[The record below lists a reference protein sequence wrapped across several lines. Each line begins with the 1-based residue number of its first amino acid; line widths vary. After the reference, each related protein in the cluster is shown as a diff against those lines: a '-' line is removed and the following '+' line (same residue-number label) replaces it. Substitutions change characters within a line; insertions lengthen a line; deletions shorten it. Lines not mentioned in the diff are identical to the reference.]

1 MILTDNFF
9 MQRAL
14 DLAAKGAGRVSP
26 NPMVGAVL
34 VHDGKIIGEGYH
46 EQFGQSHAEINCL
59 HAVNDE
65 LRHLIPASTMY
76 VTLEPCAHQG
86 KTPPCADRLVLE
98 GLKTVVIATTDPNPL
113 VNGKG
118 IAILKKAG
126 IEVRIGI
133 LEQAAQFQN
142 RRFFTSCQKGRPY
155 ILLKWAQTGD
165 GFISSGTP
173 DRLKITSHKTDVLVH
188 QWRSEEDAILIGRQ
202 TALLDDPLL
211 TNRHTDGPSPLR
223 IVLDSNNSL
232 PTTLKMFNDGN
243 PVVII
248 NRHKDLQEGSLRY
261 KKIEKDIN
269 YWNNFFNFLHELNI
283 QGLMVEGGAQLIST
297 MIEGGYWDEIR
308 VLINQTKH
316 IISGIPA
323 PALPTNI
330 GKTDHQQ
337 IGDELLHIYYKSNQ

>member
-1 MILTDNFF
+1 MLATDIFF

-34 VHDGKIIGEGYH
+34 VHDGEIIGEGYH
-46 EQFGQSHAEINCL
+46 EQFGQPHAEINCL
-59 HAVNDE
+59 HAVKDE

-86 KTPPCADRLVLE
+86 KTPPCADRLVME
-98 GLKTVVIATTDPNPL
+98 KLKTVVIATADPNPL

-126 IEVRIGI
+126 IEVRVGV

-165 GFISSGTP
+165 GFISFGTAE
-173 DRLKITSHKTDVLVH
+173 RLKITSHQTDVLVH
-188 QWRSEEDAILIGRQ
+188 QWRSEEDAIMIGSR

-211 TNRHTDGPSPLR
+211 TNRHAAGPSPLR
-223 IVLDSNNSL
+223 IVLDSNNTL
-232 PTTLKMFNDGN
+232 PKTLKMFNDGN

-248 NRHKDLQEGSLRY
+248 NRHKDERKGNLRY
-261 KKIEKDIN
+261 KKIDTDVFYLKHLLI
-269 YWNNFFNFLHELNI
+269 FLHELNI
-283 QGLMVEGGAQLIST
+283 QGLMVEGGAALISS

-308 VLINQTKH
+308 VLVNPTKN
-316 IISGIPA
+316 IISGISA
-323 PALPTNI
+323 PTLPTNI
-330 GKTDHQQ
+330 SKTDQQ
-337 IGDELLHIYYKSNQ
+337 EIGDELLYIYYNSNQ